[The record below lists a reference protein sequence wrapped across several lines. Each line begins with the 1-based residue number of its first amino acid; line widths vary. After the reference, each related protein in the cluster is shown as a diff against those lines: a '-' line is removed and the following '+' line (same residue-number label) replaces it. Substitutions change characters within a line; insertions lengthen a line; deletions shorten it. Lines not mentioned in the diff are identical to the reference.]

1 MGKVKDQLWDEWEAE
16 RKYSEYMDSV
26 IENDYAYDMNDD
38 WLVTPTEDMC
48 GTGINITLT
57 DFNIDA
63 NEEQLKRDV
72 GVDIVQK
79 INKTVEEMGGIFY
92 DEIPF

>member
-38 WLVTPTEDMC
+38 WLVTPTQDMN
-48 GTGINITLT
+48 GAGIDITLS
-57 DFNIDA
+57 DFGIDV
-63 NEEQLKRDV
+63 NQEQLRREL
-72 GVDIVQK
+72 GADILQK
-79 INKTVEEMGGIFY
+79 VNKTVEDLGGTFY